1 MIEIK
6 NLIKKYDD
14 EVIFNY
20 LDITFK
26 DGLTIILGKSG
37 SGKTTLL
44 NLISNLD
51 PLYQGQIIIDGIDI
65 KDVEDKE
72 LFRYQTFSFIY
83 QDYLLFNE
91 LTIFANLS
99 FYESSP
105 VKIKEVLSFCNLD
118 LSLKRKVSSLSG
130 GEKQRLAIAR
140 AILSQG
146 KIILGDE
153 ITGSLDRD
161 NSHKIF
167 ALLKKLSLEKRIIL
181 ITHDRELAYL
191 YGDNIYEIKDKKLVN
206 LKISKEKINYPSL
219 EKNKSNNL
227 SIKYIF
233 TYIKEH
239 FIQKKNRNLILIS
252 ITVLGLVLVSLSL
265 MLTSLTINDLVSSL
279 GSYYNESSYA
289 LLKELDQGINEAYS
303 LDRESVEMIKN
314 EHDTV
319 EEVGTFYITY
329 FPGFLEESY
338 MSFKEGNY
346 PINFYEL
353 NILSINEYQ
362 NYYDLGLD
370 EEKLS
375 YDEIILKLRKKDI
388 KRIADSLGIDDNV
401 YSLNNYLKTEQTS
414 IEFYFKNSQWSYE
427 DTITLSLKK
436 VIEGDDIGIVHSS
449 LDFSEH
455 LFEEKMHYQSS
466 NDLFSHEEVPWT
478 LKKVYYLQVKK
489 NQSLNLL
496 KSLCKDISYQ
506 DYSFDLIDSNYISYL
521 SKGEH
526 LDKIMVYCQSK
537 DNPSLAELNSIV
549 EEENLDN
556 YLYSVNETYQVLNQL
571 NLESFTYSTLI
582 FNNEDA
588 CLKFINEHEISEENY
603 IYSPPLLDNT
613 YSSYLQGGI
622 GTLNLQQSLKYQ
634 PCQNKTFLEGNVP
647 LNYQELAISLGA
659 SKILFPNL
667 DTSEVLGKNIYF
679 TILRNVYYDSISYSY
694 FWEYVKIKISGII
707 DDDEIKIYSFDD
719 FNIFFYID
727 NFAYNFLELNLNG
740 IKFTSPKSPEEYLQ
754 YLERKYLDYSIANP
768 SFEINSSLDQMI
780 KYLKMVMLFFGL
792 LIALSSAFLSF
803 LFSKMFLNENGKEI
817 ALFKAFGI
825 SRKSLKYIFM
835 ANCLLVGLLSFVNS
849 SIVILFL
856 EIFLTKDLNYLLS
869 NDFWTIYL
877 EGTMVNLIL
886 TILSNLLVYIF
897 NSNKLKNILPLD
909 YIKSKE

>member
-20 LDITFK
+20 VDITFK

-65 KDVEDKE
+65 KDVEDKD

-99 FYESSP
+99 FYESSQ

-118 LSLKRKVSSLSG
+118 LPLKRKVSSLSG

-219 EKNKSNNL
+219 ENNKSNNL

-252 ITVLGLVLVSLSL
+252 IAVLGLVLVSLSL

-436 VIEGDDIGIVHSS
+436 VIEGEDIGIVHSS

-466 NDLFSHEEVPWT
+466 NDLLSHEEVPWT

-526 LDKIMVYCQSK
+526 FDKIMVYCQSK

-588 CLKFINEHEISEENY
+588 CLRFINDYEISEENY
-603 IYSPPLLDNT
+603 VYSPPLLDNT

-659 SKILFPNL
+659 SKIMFPNL
-667 DTSEVLGKNIYF
+667 DTEEVLGKNIYF

-707 DDDEIKIYSFDD
+707 DDDEVKIYSFDD

-740 IKFTSPKSPEEYLQ
+740 IKFTSQKSPEEYLQ

-849 SIVILFL
+849 SIAILFL

-897 NSNKLKNILPLD
+897 NSNKLKSILPLD

>member
-65 KDVEDKE
+65 KDVEDKD

-99 FYESSP
+99 FYESSQ

-118 LSLKRKVSSLSG
+118 LPLKRKVSSLSG

-153 ITGSLDRD
+153 ISGSLDRD

-219 EKNKSNNL
+219 ENNKSNNL

-319 EEVGTFYITY
+319 DEVGTFYITY

-436 VIEGDDIGIVHSS
+436 VIEGEDIGIVHSS

-466 NDLFSHEEVPWT
+466 NDLLSHEEVPWT
-478 LKKVYYLQVKK
+478 LKKAYYLQVKK

-588 CLKFINEHEISEENY
+588 CLRFINDYEISEENY
-603 IYSPPLLDNT
+603 VYSPPLLDNT

-659 SKILFPNL
+659 SKIMFPNL
-667 DTSEVLGKNIYF
+667 DTEEVLGKNIYF

-707 DDDEIKIYSFDD
+707 DDDEVKIYSFDD

-740 IKFTSPKSPEEYLQ
+740 IKFTSQKSPEEYLQ

-849 SIVILFL
+849 SIAILFL

-897 NSNKLKNILPLD
+897 NSNKLKSILPLD

>member
-51 PLYQGQIIIDGIDI
+51 SLYQGQIIIDGIDI

-83 QDYLLFNE
+83 QDYLLFND

-105 VKIKEVLSFCNLD
+105 FKIKEVLSFCNLN
-118 LSLKRKVSSLSG
+118 LPLKRKVSSLSG

-153 ITGSLDRD
+153 ISGSLDRD

-219 EKNKSNNL
+219 ENNKSNNL

-319 EEVGTFYITY
+319 EEIGTFYITY

-375 YDEIILKLRKKDI
+375 YDEIILKLREKDI

-436 VIEGDDIGIVHSS
+436 VIEDENIGIVHSS

-455 LFEEKMHYQSS
+455 LFEEKMHYKSS

-537 DNPSLAELNSIV
+537 DNPSLAELNSII

-659 SKILFPNL
+659 SKIMFPNL
-667 DTSEVLGKNIYF
+667 DTEEVLGKNIYF

-727 NFAYNFLELNLNG
+727 NFAYNFFDLYLNG
-740 IKFTSPKSPEEYLQ
+740 I
-754 YLERKYLDYSIANP
+754 
-768 SFEINSSLDQMI
+768 
-780 KYLKMVMLFFGL
+780 
-792 LIALSSAFLSF
+792 
-803 LFSKMFLNENGKEI
+803 
-817 ALFKAFGI
+817 
-825 SRKSLKYIFM
+825 
-835 ANCLLVGLLSFVNS
+835 
-849 SIVILFL
+849 
-856 EIFLTKDLNYLLS
+856 
-869 NDFWTIYL
+869 
-877 EGTMVNLIL
+877 
-886 TILSNLLVYIF
+886 
-897 NSNKLKNILPLD
+897 
-909 YIKSKE
+909 

>member
-105 VKIKEVLSFCNLD
+105 FKIKEVLSFCNLN
-118 LSLKRKVSSLSG
+118 LPLKRKVSSLSG

-153 ITGSLDRD
+153 ISGSLDRD

-219 EKNKSNNL
+219 ENNKSNNL

-375 YDEIILKLRKKDI
+375 YDEIILKLREKDI

-436 VIEGDDIGIVHSS
+436 VIEDENIGIVHSS

-659 SKILFPNL
+659 SKIMFPNL
-667 DTSEVLGKNIYF
+667 DTEEVLGKNIYF

-707 DDDEIKIYSFDD
+707 DDDDIKIYSFDD

-740 IKFTSPKSPEEYLQ
+740 IKFTSQKSPEEYLQ

-849 SIVILFL
+849 SIAILFL
-856 EIFLTKDLNYLLS
+856 EIFLTKDLNHLLS

>member
-20 LDITFK
+20 LDVTFK

-65 KDVEDKE
+65 KDVEDKD

-91 LTIFANLS
+91 LTILANLS
-99 FYESSP
+99 FYESST

-118 LSLKRKVSSLSG
+118 LPLKRKVSSLSG

-146 KIILGDE
+146 KNILGDE
-153 ITGSLDRD
+153 ISGSLDRD

-219 EKNKSNNL
+219 ENNKSNNL

-289 LLKELDQGINEAYS
+289 LLKELDSGINEAYS
-303 LDRESVEMIKN
+303 LDKESVESIKN
-314 EHDTV
+314 EHDAV
-319 EEVGTFYITY
+319 EEVGTFYTTY

-338 MSFKEGNY
+338 MSFKEGKY

-436 VIEGDDIGIVHSS
+436 VIEGEDIGIVHSS

-466 NDLFSHEEVPWT
+466 NDLLSHEEVPWT
-478 LKKVYYLQVKK
+478 LKKVYYLQVKN

-526 LDKIMVYCQSK
+526 LDKIMVYYQSK
-537 DNPSLAELNSIV
+537 DNPSLAELNSIIKD
-549 EEENLDN
+549 ENLDN

-588 CLKFINEHEISEENY
+588 CLRFINEHEISEENY

-825 SRKSLKYIFM
+825 SHKSLKCIFL

-849 SIVILFL
+849 SIAILFL

-869 NDFWTIYL
+869 NDFWSIYL

-897 NSNKLKNILPLD
+897 NSKKLKNILPLD

>member
-20 LDITFK
+20 VDITFK

-99 FYESSP
+99 FYESSQ

-118 LSLKRKVSSLSG
+118 LPLKRKVSSLSG

-153 ITGSLDRD
+153 ISGSLDRD

-167 ALLKKLSLEKRIIL
+167 ALLKKLSLEKWIIL

-206 LKISKEKINYPSL
+206 LKISKEKVNYPSL
-219 EKNKSNNL
+219 ENNKSNNL

-375 YDEIILKLRKKDI
+375 YDEIILKLREKDI

-436 VIEGDDIGIVHSS
+436 VIEDENIGIVHSS

-526 LDKIMVYCQSK
+526 LDKIMVYYQSK
-537 DNPSLAELNSIV
+537 DNPSLAELNSII

-659 SKILFPNL
+659 SKIMFPTL
-667 DTSEVLGKNIYF
+667 DTEEVLGKNIYF

-707 DDDEIKIYSFDD
+707 DDDEIKIYSFVD

-740 IKFTSPKSPEEYLQ
+740 IKFTSQKSPEEYLQ

-803 LFSKMFLNENGKEI
+803 LFSKMFLNESGKEI

-835 ANCLLVGLLSFVNS
+835 ANCLLVGLISFVNS
-849 SIVILFL
+849 SIAILFL

>member
-65 KDVEDKE
+65 KDVEDKD

-105 VKIKEVLSFCNLD
+105 FKIKEVLSFCNLD

-153 ITGSLDRD
+153 ISGSLDRD

-206 LKISKEKINYPSL
+206 LKISKEKVNYPSL
-219 EKNKSNNL
+219 ENNKSNNL

-319 EEVGTFYITY
+319 EEVGTFYVTY

-388 KRIADSLGIDDNV
+388 KRIADSLDIDDNV
-401 YSLNNYLKTEQTS
+401 YSLNNYLKTQQTS

-436 VIEGDDIGIVHSS
+436 VIEGEDIGIVHSS
-449 LDFSEH
+449 LDFSAH

-549 EEENLDN
+549 EEENLDD

-588 CLKFINEHEISEENY
+588 CLRFINEHEISEENY